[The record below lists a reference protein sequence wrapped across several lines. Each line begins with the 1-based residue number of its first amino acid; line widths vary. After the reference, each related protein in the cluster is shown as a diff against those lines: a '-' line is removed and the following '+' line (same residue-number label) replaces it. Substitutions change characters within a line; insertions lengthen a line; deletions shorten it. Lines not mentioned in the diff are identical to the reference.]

1 MALMIIL
8 LSILMIGAFVATYFM
23 GEIAISEKDWKI
35 WIITFLFLI
44 LALIILS
51 GLITCLIK

>member
-1 MALMIIL
+1 MVLIIL
-8 LSILMIGAFVATYFM
+8 LSILMICAFVAAYFI
-23 GEIAISEKDWKI
+23 GELAIIGKDWTL

-44 LALIILS
+44 FAFLILS

>member
-1 MALMIIL
+1 MVLMIIL
-8 LSILMIGAFVATYFM
+8 LSILMIVAFVATYFM

>member
-1 MALMIIL
+1 MTLIIL
-8 LSILMIGAFVATYFM
+8 LSILMIGAFIVTYFI
-23 GEIAISEKDWKI
+23 GELAIIKKDWKL

-44 LALIILS
+44 FAFLILS

>member
-1 MALMIIL
+1 MVLIIL
-8 LSILMIGAFVATYFM
+8 LSILMICAFVAVYFIR
-23 GEIAISEKDWKI
+23 EFAIVTKNWKL

-44 LALIILS
+44 FALLILS

>member
-1 MALMIIL
+1 MVLIIL
-8 LSILMIGAFVATYFM
+8 LSVLMICAFIVTYSI
-23 GEIAISEKDWKI
+23 GEFAIIYKDWKL

-44 LALIILS
+44 FSFLILS

>member
-1 MALMIIL
+1 MLIIF
-8 LSILMIGAFVATYFM
+8 LSILMIVSFVAAYFIGELAVM
-23 GEIAISEKDWKI
+23 GKDWVL

-44 LALIILS
+44 FAFLILS